1 LSRITS
7 SPDRR
12 EITWVDAETCGGPEW
27 LSVEDMCEFARKP
40 LPQMRTMGYV
50 VYETDL
56 YIAVTDSFGTGE
68 TSAVTKIPKAL
79 ITQDL
84 RLTGVITNEG
94 TN

>member
-1 LSRITS
+1 MT
-7 SPDRR
+7 
-12 EITWVDAETCGGPEW
+12 
-27 LSVEDMCEFARKP
+27 VEDMCEFARKP
-40 LPQMRTMGYV
+40 LPEMKTMGYV
-50 VYETDL
+50 VYENDM

-79 ITQDL
+79 ITQNL